1 MNSHLS
7 HKFSQIQTRKS
18 SALACTWQVL
28 TSFME
33 TILSCLPASSDAC
46 RDKATYI
53 AAKVG
58 PTMGGG
64 IVLYSHIIKWYQT
77 SPVNPANSKLNTQ
90 LIIQDEPPKG
100 TKIEAKTS
108 PHFNM
113 TQKLTATNN
122 MTTNL
127 NAAFLLVKKLK
138 FNTKAPW
145 SRIRGYQQTLIS
157 GPQNVSDHRK
167 VWRRCIFPF
176 KT

>member
-33 TILSCLPASSDAC
+33 TILSWLPASSDAC

-64 IVLYSHIIKWYQT
+64 IVLYSHIIKCYQT
-77 SPVNPANSKLNTQ
+77 SPVNPANRKLNTQ

-113 TQKLTATNN
+113 TQKLTANKQYDHQ
-122 MTTNL
+122 L
-127 NAAFLLVKKLK
+127 ECSLPPCKK
-138 FNTKAPW
+138 TKIQHK
-145 SRIRGYQQTLIS
+145 STLI
-157 GPQNVSDHRK
+157 
-167 VWRRCIFPF
+167 
-176 KT
+176 